1 MLTYNRQLCRPRNGR
16 CAIQH
21 FLGIALQ
28 PALARICSENKRKMK
43 RFGQRSFQSVC
54 LYESSS
60 CNAHIYC
67 DINWIYRMESY
78 TVTSVV
84 FPRYKQ
90 MYSYTMQKISEYFDK
105 NIYTQSDS
113 KFPVILLKFKSK
125 FTQFF
130 FTKVSKLL
138 KFFE

>member
-1 MLTYNRQLCRPRNGR
+1 
-16 CAIQH
+16 
-21 FLGIALQ
+21 
-28 PALARICSENKRKMK
+28 
-43 RFGQRSFQSVC
+43 
-54 LYESSS
+54 
-60 CNAHIYC
+60 
-67 DINWIYRMESY
+67 MESY

-113 KFPVILLKFKSK
+113 KFPVILLKFMSK

-130 FTKVSKLL
+130 LL
-138 KFFE
+138 KFQNYSNFLSKDSLY